1 MRCSAL
7 RGMRDARRRTKSAL
21 CPGPSSCGPQGKPCT
36 WDRGNNT
43 PRRRTELEEALEW
56 EHMGPLVASNPFLDT
71 YTEPLT
77 LWRGIVLL
85 LLAPLCVLRLCLALG
100 MMLVYS
106 VLCWTLHDRAG
117 DPLRKRFRR
126 YPLVVEASR
135 LGARMGS
142 PVDLSRLPRVI
153 FVPTAATC
161 NVSLSRVVGTSSC
174 FIETRS
180 TPARAHEDAARSR
193 EDVAAT
199 SLSPY
204 EPYPVKQAAFCA
216 CVCLVSA
223 SKFRGGTTRSAGFP
237 GRGAPSSL

>member
-7 RGMRDARRRTKSAL
+7 RGMRGGGQKARSVQVQAPADLKASLR
-21 CPGPSSCGPQGKPCT
+21 T

-153 FVPTAATC
+153 FVPTAA
-161 NVSLSRVVGTSSC
+161 
-174 FIETRS
+174 
-180 TPARAHEDAARSR
+180 AR
-193 EDVAAT
+193 
-199 SLSPY
+199 P
-204 EPYPVKQAAFCA
+204 
-216 CVCLVSA
+216 LVS
-223 SKFRGGTTRSAGFP
+223 SKQDLLPLALMKTQLEAVKTSQPRH
-237 GRGAPSSL
+237 